1 MICTPQA
8 SKGFSA
14 IGSDARLKVLRSL
27 VRAGPSG
34 LSVGEIRHRLDIPA
48 STLAHHLRALADG
61 GLIDQQKCGRTVIN
75 RANYDHIHELVN
87 YLLEECCVDEPNTAA
102 ACLPNE

>member
-1 MICTPQA
+1 MICTAQA

-48 STLAHHLRALADG
+48 STLAHHLRILADG
-61 GLIDQQKCGRTVIN
+61 GLIDQQKRGRTVIN
-75 RANYDHIHELVN
+75 RANFGHIHGLVN
-87 YLLEECCVDEPNTAA
+87 YLLEEFGLEY
-102 ACLPNE
+102 